1 MKAYIKKECKKEN
14 IFKLKDFILD
24 KSIVTPDSSFSL
36 DKNEFKKMV
45 KCVREAETSLGKID
59 YNLTDKQ
66 IEGKAFSRSL
76 YVVNDIKKGELFTK
90 KNIKSIRPGFG
101 LHPKYLIKI
110 LGKKAIID
118 IKRGERLKHA
128 HYKTT

>member
-1 MKAYIKKECKKEN
+1 MLEK
-14 IFKLKDFILD
+14 
-24 KSIVTPDSSFSL
+24 P
-36 DKNEFKKMV
+36 
-45 KCVREAETSLGKID
+45 ETSLGKID